1 MVSSASTCSN
11 TNGTGLGGYSQPL
24 PSTPFRLM
32 RPDHPPSARAIT
44 EAAREDAGPAVVPR
58 TATQVAA
65 HQIGRMGDRERRV
78 ASVAAQGG
86 LQDHHLPRRRWRG
99 TTMAELLVDFITS
112 LDGYASGEGWPG
124 FWGLE
129 GPEYLAWLGEQ
140 PEVTYLMGAN
150 TYRLMSGFAAGEVPN
165 GQDEFR
171 AEEKASVDG
180 LTQASKV
187 VFSSSLEE
195 PLAWANSTLVR
206 DDAVEAVRAMK
217 KNGTGLLSTIGSL
230 SLCRSLL
237 KAGLV
242 DRFRVG
248 MFPVITGATGAERI
262 YDGYP
267 DVALEMIEHRTF
279 DGRIQLV
286 EYKPRV
292 LEHPPLG
299 GKADLESIEGS
310 SDRSSQ
316 DTRDGGSAADE
327 S

>member
-1 MVSSASTCSN
+1 MAAMSQLMVD
-11 TNGTGLGGYSQPL
+11 
-24 PSTPFRLM
+24 M
-32 RPDHPPSARAIT
+32 IIT
-44 EAAREDAGPAVVPR
+44 
-58 TATQVAA
+58 
-65 HQIGRMGDRERRV
+65 
-78 ASVAAQGG
+78 
-86 LQDHHLPRRRWRG
+86 
-99 TTMAELLVDFITS
+99 
-112 LDGYASGEGWPG
+112 LDGFASGEGWPG
-124 FWGLE
+124 WWGLE
-129 GPEYLAWLGEQ
+129 GPEYLAWLQQEAGGDR
-140 PEVTYLMGAN
+140 TYLMGAN
-150 TYRLMSGFAAGEVPN
+150 TYRLMSGFAAGEVPD

-171 AEEKASVDG
+171 PEEEASVDE
-180 LTQASKV
+180 LTRASKV

-195 PLAWANSTLVR
+195 PLTWANSTLVR

-217 KNGTGLLSTIGSL
+217 ENGSGLLSTIGSL

-237 KAGLV
+237 RAGLV

-299 GKADLESIEGS
+299 AP
-310 SDRSSQ
+310 
-316 DTRDGGSAADE
+316 A
-327 S
+327 